1 MKRSLLQ
8 IALLLFATIAT
19 SSSSAEDW
27 DITGFIGF
35 DTQAFWLDGQYQ
47 GQENG
52 LNPSLMLQP
61 EFYWRSDDGQQ
72 RISIVG
78 FARVDSVDD
87 ERSHADLREAYWG
100 IDGDDWD
107 FTAGISKVFWG
118 VTESRHL
125 VDVINQTDL
134 VESID
139 EESKLGQPLVNLNLQ
154 RDYGRFGLYVMPY
167 FRERTFPGIDG
178 RFRAPL
184 VVDTDNPIYESSD
197 EEHHIDLAL
206 RYSHYI
212 GDVDI
217 GVHVFEGTS
226 REARFVIAPEGD
238 RLLPV
243 YDQMTQFGVDGQYTA
258 EAWLWKLEAI
268 ARDTRVD
275 SFFAAV
281 GGFEYTFYGV
291 RNSSADV
298 GVLIEYL
305 YDGRNGISPPTAA
318 DNDLFVGTR
327 LALNDADDTSVL
339 AGVAVD
345 LDTQEL
351 FLNIEAERRFGD
363 NLSVALQ
370 LRTFMNAEPGDALFL
385 VERDDYLQLRL
396 SWYY

>member
-1 MKRSLLQ
+1 MSRSFLQ
-8 IALLLFATIAT
+8 SALLLVATFAAST
-19 SSSSAEDW
+19 SSADDW
-27 DITGFIGF
+27 DITGFIGL

-47 GQENG
+47 GQESG
-52 LNPSLMLQP
+52 INPSLLLQP
-61 EFYWRSDDGQQ
+61 EFYWRSDDRRQ

-87 ERSHADLREAYWG
+87 ERTHADLREAYWG
-100 IDGDDWD
+100 VDGDGWD
-107 FTAGISKVFWG
+107 FTAGVSKIFWG

-167 FRERTFPGIDG
+167 FRERTFPGVDG
-178 RFRAPL
+178 RFRSPL
-184 VVDTDNPIYESSD
+184 VVDTANPIYESSK
-197 EEHHIDLAL
+197 EENHVDLAL

-217 GVHVFEGTS
+217 GASIFEGTS
-226 REARFVIAPEGD
+226 REARFVVAPEGD

-243 YDQMTQFGVDGQYTA
+243 YDQMTQFGVDVQYTN
-258 EAWLWKLEAI
+258 EAWLWKLETI

-275 SFFAAV
+275 SFMAAV
-281 GGFEYTFYGV
+281 GGFEYTFYGI
-291 RNSSADV
+291 NDSSADV
-298 GVLIEYL
+298 GVLLEYL
-305 YDGRNGISPPTAA
+305 YDGRDDLSPPTAS

-327 LALNDADDTSVL
+327 LALNDTDDTSVL
-339 AGVAVD
+339 AGIAVD

-351 FLNIEAERRFGD
+351 FLNIEAERRFGE
-363 NLSVALQ
+363 NLSVELQ
-370 LRTFMNAEPGDALFL
+370 LRTFMNAESGDALFA
-385 VERDDYLQLRL
+385 VKHDDYLQLGL